1 MPALTDESYLHVL
14 LTTHG
19 TAGGISSPKMVQNP
33 YMKDVLRDDVVQYS
47 APSKLP
53 LIAKM

>member
-1 MPALTDESYLHVL
+1 MEQLEGFLVL
-14 LTTHG
+14 KC
-19 TAGGISSPKMVQNP
+19 PKMVLNP
-33 YMKDVLRDDVVQYS
+33 YIKDVLRDDVVQYS